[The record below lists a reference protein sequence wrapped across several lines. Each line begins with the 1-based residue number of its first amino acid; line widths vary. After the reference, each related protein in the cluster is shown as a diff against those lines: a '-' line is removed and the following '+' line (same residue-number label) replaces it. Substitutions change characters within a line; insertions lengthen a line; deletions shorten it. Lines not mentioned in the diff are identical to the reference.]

1 VLRLSIVIPVLGNSQ
16 QLDDTLVSVLE
27 NRPANCEVL
36 VVHNEPY
43 NDPYELAGEVQFI
56 QAERKAGF
64 AECLNLGLAA
74 CQAPVVHV
82 LTCGVKVQAGWADAA
97 LRHFCNAEIGG
108 VAALV
113 LHRADNQKVVSTGL
127 DYRADN
133 QKVVSAGI
141 DYRAEGSVLRIGQG
155 ETAETIVADQDDFH
169 APDTLAAFYRT
180 SAVRT
185 VGGFPTWTHGAL
197 AAVDMAMSLRHAGF
211 RCVVEP
217 ACLTTADIAAARDE
231 RGFRH
236 GRNSERLFWRWAS
249 SHGRVCSIAAHL
261 ALVAGECVI
270 GLWRPLMLLQLFGRL
285 IGAIVAALAQR
296 RSEPKK
302 ADNAESP
309 SILTSPHFDA
319 AICQA
324 RRRAA

>member
-1 VLRLSIVIPVLGNSQ
+1 MLRLSIVIPVVGNSK

-56 QAERKAGF
+56 QAEREAGF

-82 LTCGVKVQAGWADAA
+82 LTCGVTVRAGWADAA
-97 LRHFCNAEIGG
+97 LCHFRNAEIGG

-113 LHRADNQKVVSTGL
+113 LHRTDNQKAVSTGL
-127 DYRADN
+127 DYRADK

-141 DYRAEGSVLRIGQG
+141 DYRAEGSVLRVGQG

-180 SAVRT
+180 SAVQA

-197 AAVDMAMSLRHAGF
+197 AAVDVAMSLRHAGF

-217 ACLTTADIAAARDE
+217 ACVAAADIAAARDE

-236 GRNSERLFWRWAS
+236 GRHSERLFWRWT
-249 SHGRVCSIAAHL
+249 SHRRVGSIAAHV

-270 GLWRPLMLLQLFGRL
+270 MVWRPLMLLQLFGRFCGV
-285 IGAIVAALAQR
+285 IIAALAKR
-296 RSEPKK
+296 RLEPMQ
-302 ADNAESP
+302 ADDAESSP
-309 SILTSPHFDA
+309 ILPLPHFDA
-319 AICQA
+319 ATRQA